1 MRQAVAANEIVACL
15 QAMGEARSNPVL
27 DILDPQQPFI
37 ENHKYP
43 PGKLTF
49 AGSRWRAYYH
59 SHGEPYRLENE
70 HGHFHIFYMLDQQ
83 QWTHVAGLSMDRQG
97 QPRQWFTTNR
107 WVTDECWQDAEVIL
121 QHVEAA
127 AIEPAMKRVERW
139 LLAMLHL
146 YQDDITQLLQSRDQA
161 IQQRSKQAARDAI
174 FEDRDVYFFSESKID
189 LLNRLTEILSK
200 ESGPEAI
207 NDPGHIR
214 SR

>member
-1 MRQAVAANEIVACL
+1 
-15 QAMGEARSNPVL
+15 
-27 DILDPQQPFI
+27 
-37 ENHKYP
+37 
-43 PGKLTF
+43 
-49 AGSRWRAYYH
+49 
-59 SHGEPYRLENE
+59 
-70 HGHFHIFYMLDQQ
+70 
-83 QWTHVAGLSMDRQG
+83 
-97 QPRQWFTTNR
+97 
-107 WVTDECWQDAEVIL
+107 
-121 QHVEAA
+121 
-127 AIEPAMKRVERW
+127 MKRVERW